1 MDNEKYRKRI
11 ELKILQ
17 IIEDR
22 LKAHQMDASRAR
34 EIARYIYK
42 VLHPHMTLN
51 QIHDVVQNFDDHFSE
66 LVPIVL
72 EVSKD
77 YEEKVKNAVV
87 NHVGIL
93 LKQGKIEEAN
103 VLLKKAVNKEVKL
116 KE

>member
-1 MDNEKYRKRI
+1 MDNEEYRKKI
-11 ELKILQ
+11 ELEILQ
-17 IIEDR
+17 IIEDS
-22 LKAHQMDASRAR
+22 LKTHQIDASRAR
-34 EIARYIYK
+34 EIARYILSS
-42 VLHPHMTLN
+42 LHPHMTLN

-72 EVSKD
+72 EVSRD

-87 NHVGIL
+87 SHVGVL

-103 VLLKKAVNKEVKL
+103 ILLKKATNKEVKL

>member
-1 MDNEKYRKRI
+1 MDSEEYRKKI
-11 ELKILQ
+11 ELEILQ
-17 IIEDR
+17 VIEDN
-22 LKAHQMDASRAR
+22 LKTRQMGANRAR
-34 EIARYIYK
+34 EIARHILRS
-42 VLHPHMTLN
+42 LHPHMALN
-51 QIHDVVQNFDDHFSE
+51 QIYNVVQNFDDHFSE

-87 NHVGIL
+87 NHVGVL

-103 VLLKKAVNKEVKL
+103 VLLKKATNKEVKL